1 MTEFKHGRNGHSHFY
16 LAVAAVALVAGLSW
30 FFWPPKQQLSPDSYK
45 LTIALYRVCNQ
56 QDLEG
61 LQQIQISL
69 RQLDEA
75 TGSDDQEI
83 KLLQQ
88 IIDEAQSG
96 KWTSAMKRAH
106 AALEDQTS
114 GS

>member
-1 MTEFKHGRNGHSHFY
+1 MTEFKHGRNGHSLFY
-16 LAVAAVALVAGLSW
+16 LAVALVAGLSW
-30 FFWPPKQQLSPDSYK
+30 FFWPTKQQLSPDSYK

-61 LQQIQISL
+61 LQQIQSSL
-69 RQLDEA
+69 QQLDEA
-75 TGSDDQEI
+75 TGADDQEI
-83 KLLQQ
+83 KILQQ

-96 KWTSAMKRAH
+96 KWTSAMKHAH

>member
-1 MTEFKHGRNGHSHFY
+1 MAQFKHGRNRRSHFY
-16 LAVAAVALVAGLSW
+16 LAMTAVALLAGLSW
-30 FFWPPKQQLSPDSYK
+30 FFWPTERQLSPDSYE

-61 LQQIQISL
+61 LQQIQKSL
-69 RQLDEA
+69 QQLDKA
-75 TGSDDQEI
+75 TRADDQEI

-96 KWTSAMKRAH
+96 KWTSAMKRTH
-106 AALEDQTS
+106 EVLEDQTS